1 MPRLRIVSLL
11 LTRRIT
17 SIAKSPDML
26 NPVVAVDFSTAEPIL
41 PEAAPR
47 RPTGAADHHSED
59 PRVNILLVDDTPEN
73 LIALEAVLSDLGQN
87 LIKARSGEEAL
98 RLLLRQEFAVILLD
112 VNMPGLT
119 GFETAEL
126 IRQRK
131 STEHIPIIF
140 VSAISTSDT
149 HLFKGYSLGAVD
161 YIFTPVVPDV
171 LRSKVS
177 VFVELLKKTE
187 EAKRQ
192 AEQLRLMEEKEHR
205 ERLNA
210 AGRRIELQTKQN
222 RFFTLSVDLLAITD
236 FQAMFKEINPAW
248 QLVLGYTEA
257 ELKACPFW
265 DHMDE
270 SDRALTREALSRAV
284 ELQKPISFE
293 AQYQCADR
301 SFRCFSWTVAPYPA
315 EQLLYLFARDVTD
328 ARRAE
333 REIRKLNVDLEQRA
347 REVGATNMVL
357 QSEIATRQRTEVA
370 LHESNSALE
379 AFSYSV
385 SHDLRAPLRAM
396 QGFAKVLLEDYGSVL
411 DEMGKECGL
420 RIVSAAERMDSLVQD
435 LLVFSRLGHTKLD
448 LVPVRLHEAVLET
461 LGNLEYEIK
470 ARNASVDLREP
481 LPTVLAHP
489 TTLTQVLQNLIGN
502 ALKFVPAERK
512 PIIKVWSEIQTQVA
526 TVWIEDN
533 GIGISLEIQDRIFKV
548 FERLHGADE
557 YPGTGLGLAIVRKGI
572 ERMNGVV
579 GVESTVGSGSRFWLK
594 LPVAN

>member
-1 MPRLRIVSLL
+1 M
-11 LTRRIT
+11 
-17 SIAKSPDML
+17 
-26 NPVVAVDFSTAEPIL
+26 NPVVAIDPKAVEEDVAPSV
-41 PEAAPR
+41 APR
-47 RPTGAADHHSED
+47 KPGGRTERLNDG

-73 LIALEAVLSDLGQN
+73 LVALEAVLEDLGQN

-98 RLLLRQEFAVILLD
+98 RLLLKQEFAVILLD
-112 VNMPGLT
+112 VNMPGLN

-161 YIFTPVVPDV
+161 YIFTPVVPEV

-192 AEQLRLMEEKEHR
+192 AEQLRQIEEKEHR
-205 ERLNA
+205 ERLNEA
-210 AGRRIELQTKQN
+210 ARRIELQTKQN

-236 FQAMFKEINPAW
+236 FDAMFKELNPAW
-248 QLVLGYTEA
+248 QIVLGYSEA
-257 ELKACPFW
+257 ELKSRPFW
-265 DHMDE
+265 DRMDD

-284 ELQKPISFE
+284 KLQKPINFE
-293 AQYQCADR
+293 AQYRCADR
-301 SFRCFSWTVAPYPA
+301 TYRCLSWTVAPYPA
-315 EQLLYLFARDVTD
+315 EQLLYLFARDVTE

-347 REVGATNMVL
+347 KQLGTTNMEL
-357 QSEIATRQRTEVA
+357 QNEIGTRQRAEVA

-411 DEMGKECGL
+411 DQMGKECAM
-420 RIVSAAERMDSLVQD
+420 RIVSAAERMDCLVQD

-448 LVPVRLHEAVLET
+448 LMPVRLHESVLET

-470 ARNASVDLREP
+470 TKKASIEVREP
-481 LPTVLAHP
+481 MPTVLAHP

-502 ALKFVPAERK
+502 GLKFIPPERE
-512 PIIKVWSEIQTQVA
+512 PRIKVWSEVNDGHV
-526 TVWIEDN
+526 TVWVEDN
-533 GIGISLEIQDRIFKV
+533 GIGIPAENQDRIFKV

-557 YPGTGLGLAIVRKGI
+557 YPGTGLGLAIVKKGA
-572 ERMNGVV
+572 ERMNGSV
-579 GVESTVGSGSRFWLK
+579 GVESTVGTGSRFHIR
-594 LPVAN
+594 LPLAP

>member
-1 MPRLRIVSLL
+1 
-11 LTRRIT
+11 
-17 SIAKSPDML
+17 ML
-26 NPVVAVDFSTAEPIL
+26 NPILAVDFKTVEEPRVL
-41 PEAAPR
+41 SSVAPK
-47 RPTGAADHHSED
+47 RPGGSGEEESEQ

-73 LIALEAVLSDLGQN
+73 LIALEAVLADLGQN

-112 VNMPGLT
+112 VNMPGLN

-161 YIFTPVVPDV
+161 YIFTPVVPEV

-192 AEQLRLMEEKEHR
+192 AEQLRLLEEREHR
-205 ERLNA
+205 ERLNEA
-210 AGRRIELQTKQN
+210 ARRIELQTKQN

-236 FQAMFKEINPAW
+236 FQAMFKELNPAW
-248 QLVLGYTEA
+248 HLVLGYSEA
-257 ELKACPFW
+257 ELKSRPFW
-265 DHMDE
+265 DRMEE
-270 SDRALTREALSRAV
+270 SDRAVTKEALARAV

-293 AQYQCADR
+293 TQYECSDGTA
-301 SFRCFSWTVAPYPA
+301 RCFSWTVAPYPA
-315 EQLLYLFARDVTD
+315 EQLLYLFARDITD

-347 REVGATNMVL
+347 REVGVTNMEL
-357 QSEIATRQRTEVA
+357 QNEVATRQRAEIA

-396 QGFAKVLLEDYGSVL
+396 QGFAKVLLEDYGAGL
-411 DEMGKECGL
+411 DDMGKECAM
-420 RIVSAAERMDSLVQD
+420 RIISAAERLDCLIQD
-435 LLVFSRLGHTKLD
+435 LLVFSRLGHTQLD
-448 LVPVRLHEAVLET
+448 LTPVRLHETVLET
-461 LGNLEYEIK
+461 LGNLEYEIRAK
-470 ARNASVDLREP
+470 NASVEIREP
-481 LPTVLAHP
+481 MPRVLGHG

-502 ALKFVPAERK
+502 GLKFVPAEKK
-512 PIIKVWSEIQTQVA
+512 PLIKVWAETDDGHA
-526 TVWIEDN
+526 TIWVEDN
-533 GIGISLEIQDRIFKV
+533 GIGIPRENQHRIFKV
-548 FERLHGADE
+548 FERLHGTDE
-557 YPGTGLGLAIVRKGI
+557 YPGTGLGLAIVKKAA
-572 ERMNGVV
+572 ERMNGSV
-579 GVESTVGSGSRFWLK
+579 GVESQEGAGSKFWIK
-594 LPVAN
+594 LPLAP

>member
-1 MPRLRIVSLL
+1 
-11 LTRRIT
+11 
-17 SIAKSPDML
+17 ML
-26 NPVVAVDFSTAEPIL
+26 NPIVAVDFKHIEE
-41 PEAAPR
+41 EAPPASAPR
-47 RPTGAADHHSED
+47 RPGGSASDREEN
-59 PRVNILLVDDTPEN
+59 PKVNILLVDDTPEN
-73 LIALEAVLSDLGQN
+73 LIALEAVLADLGQN

-112 VNMPGLT
+112 VNMPGLN

-161 YIFTPVVPDV
+161 YIFTPVVPEV

-192 AEQLRLMEEKEHR
+192 AEQLRLIEEKEHR
-205 ERLNA
+205 ERLNEA
-210 AGRRIELQTKQN
+210 ARRLDLQTKQN

-236 FQAMFKEINPAW
+236 FQAMFKELNPAW
-248 QLVLGYTEA
+248 ELVLGYSEE
-257 ELKACPFW
+257 ELKARPFW
-265 DHMDE
+265 DRMDE
-270 SDRALTREALSRAV
+270 SDRALTRAALARAV
-284 ELQKPISFE
+284 DLQKPISFE
-293 AQYQCADR
+293 AQYQCADQ
-301 SFRCFSWTVAPYPA
+301 SYRCLSWTVAPYPA

-347 REVGATNMVL
+347 REVGATNMEL
-357 QSEIATRQRTEVA
+357 QNEISTRQRAEVA

-396 QGFAKVLLEDYGSVL
+396 QGFAKVLLEDYGTVL
-411 DEMGKECGL
+411 DAMGKECAM

-435 LLVFSRLGHTKLD
+435 LLVFSRLGHTTLE
-448 LVPVRLHEAVLET
+448 LMPVRLHECVLET
-461 LGNLEYEIK
+461 LVNLEYEIRS
-470 ARNASVDLREP
+470 RNASVDVREP
-481 LPTVLAHP
+481 MPKVLAHP

-502 ALKFVPAERK
+502 ALKFVPEGK
-512 PIIKVWSEIQTQVA
+512 TPVIKVWPTVEAGMA

-533 GIGISLEIQDRIFKV
+533 GIGIQPENQDRIFKV

-557 YPGTGLGLAIVRKGI
+557 YPGTGLGLAIVKKGT
-572 ERMNGVV
+572 ERMNGII
-579 GVESTVGSGSRFWLK
+579 GVESTPGSGSRFWLK
-594 LPVAN
+594 LPLA

>member
-1 MPRLRIVSLL
+1 
-11 LTRRIT
+11 
-17 SIAKSPDML
+17 ML
-26 NPVVAVDFSTAEPIL
+26 NPVVAIDFKPGKEESAPH
-41 PEAAPR
+41 AAPR
-47 RPTGAADHHSED
+47 RPDESSPGNQGEI
-59 PRVNILLVDDTPEN
+59 PKVNILLVDDTPEN

-112 VNMPGLT
+112 VNMPGLN

-161 YIFTPVVPDV
+161 YIFTPVVAEV

-192 AEQLRLMEEKEHR
+192 AEQLRALEEREHR
-205 ERLNA
+205 ERLSEA
-210 AGRRIELQTKQN
+210 SRRIELQTKQN

-236 FQAMFKEINPAW
+236 FQAMFKELNPAW
-248 QLVLGYTEA
+248 HLVLGYSEA
-257 ELKACPFW
+257 ELKARPFW
-265 DHMDE
+265 DHMED
-270 SDRALTREALSRAV
+270 SDRALTREALARAV

-293 AQYQCADR
+293 AQYRCADR
-301 SFRCFSWTVAPYPA
+301 SMRFFSWTVAPYPA

-333 REIRKLNVDLEQRA
+333 REIRNLNVDLELRA
-347 REVGATNMVL
+347 RQLGATNMEL
-357 QSEIATRQRTEVA
+357 QNEITTRHRAEVA

-396 QGFAKVLLEDYGSVL
+396 QGFAKVLLEDYGTVL
-411 DEMGKECGL
+411 DQMGKECAM
-420 RIVSAAERMDSLVQD
+420 RIVSAAERMDCLVQD

-448 LVPVRLHEAVLET
+448 LSPVRVHEVVLET
-461 LGNLEYEIK
+461 LVTLEYEIK
-470 ARNASVDLREP
+470 NRNASIDVREP
-481 LPTVLAHP
+481 LAKVLAHP
-489 TTLTQVLQNLIGN
+489 ITLTQAFQNLIGN
-502 ALKFVPAERK
+502 ALKFIPDGKSPA
-512 PIIKVWSEIQTQVA
+512 IKVWSRVDDGVA
-526 TVWIEDN
+526 VIWIEDN
-533 GIGISLEIQDRIFKV
+533 GIGIPPENQGRIFKV

-557 YPGTGLGLAIVRKGI
+557 YPGTGLGLAIVKKGI
-572 ERMNGVV
+572 ERMNGTV
-579 GVESTVGSGSRFWLK
+579 GVESEPGAGSRFWIK
-594 LPVAN
+594 LPVAV